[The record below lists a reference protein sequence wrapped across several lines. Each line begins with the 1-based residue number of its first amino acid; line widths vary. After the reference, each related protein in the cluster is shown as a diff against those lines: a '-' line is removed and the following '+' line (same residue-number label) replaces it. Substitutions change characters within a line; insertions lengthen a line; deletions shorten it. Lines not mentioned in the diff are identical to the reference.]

1 MSSSSSHSPWEFCS
15 KTTKTM
21 LNVSSH
27 TFSKYYNFIIEH
39 RYVSVLKTVFSLTH
53 KALLNN
59 LGQIN
64 KGLFHI
70 NYVKFV
76 KP

>member
-1 MSSSSSHSPWEFCS
+1 MSSSSSHSPWQVCS

-27 TFSKYYNFIIEH
+27 IFFKYYNLIIEP

-53 KALLNN
+53 KALLYIFVK
-59 LGQIN
+59 IN
-64 KGLFHI
+64 KGLFDI